1 MARQPDADNIRTRP
15 RSNTTTFSPF
25 GPWRRPRQE
34 TVSSSNLPQPQ
45 TLSFDALI
53 ESLSPPA
60 VPSLAHARALAT
72 AIQSLS
78 PLPRP
83 AALNPVLES
92 LCARDS
98 PASLQCA
105 AYDIMTAFWERFED
119 SVSTADKVTYFT
131 LILPPSWSTE
141 VGESRLK
148 ALGAL
153 TKGGKDVSGMEIPVL
168 HVLKSWL
175 QGAFDV
181 YVSCDAYDRA
191 ERERSVELL
200 ASCVSSMLENPET
213 AARVSEADLAT
224 ILQFYTSLV
233 STALGLPPPIS
244 PGHESALVLTPS
256 DQQPPNTRS
265 VGPSGHRRHPSSL
278 SLRSHPQV
286 SIQPSKHP
294 AELMVTIYLNHLDS
308 QLKSLAPRTL
318 TSILPLLFSVQAYFA
333 SPLPRLSIMNGRPIG
348 LTGIEERTQKTLHS
362 LFAGPYGTTC
372 VMILKQYLSPPTSDR
387 DAANTAWYATSLG
400 AHRTLR
406 NDIRQGL
413 TGKMAR
419 AYITKLSSMSYSP
432 SGAPSQIDLERELME
447 RAWSKDELS
456 GWDLLKLERMLSK
469 SIEAWARR
477 AASEQLAVLVD
488 ERDRILDEAAGTL
501 KDIFQELEQRDD
513 RVEWDEE
520 EATVTGETLKHLASF
535 VRPLKNADGTPFTI
549 PLSQPNDSPRP
560 FLRTLTSLL
569 ARDHSAYMNPS
580 LAMTLLSIA
589 EHLTDTD
596 TAKLPGIMLE
606 QHDLSPASPA
616 WLTNWDSILS
626 NETIFAP
633 TRPMTRLEVMK
644 TLQAVYD
651 SLKDLHV
658 YRMAL
663 AELVFKFCE
672 HEVNV
677 EGYVED
683 LVGGYA
689 CPIMPRI
696 LADEVVLRTVT
707 VLRIPSESRMGRSLS
722 SAAPSRTPVSSS
734 PSTSTQQMLE
744 LLKRIAGEGPH
755 EDDDDTVVADTARE
769 SQSPATFTAFSGAS
783 SSSAASPILS
793 RRQSEYR
800 NLTSRDSGLPSVMSL
815 LSTLAGTS
823 RTQLQGHLPQDQQTQ
838 NDAGPPPPQPLLPHQ
853 QQQVLSPLPLSP
865 TEPILSRAAFAVIA
879 LVTVFSQLVFTPYS
893 LSQTNVDVAFSVFTA
908 LIQVV
913 TTGKCPRARLTVLQ
927 FLMRLRADRDHRLY
941 FAEVQY
947 DGDGKIAALASLIGR
962 GPDSANQSSTH
973 GHHQRDEERGLSRE
987 TSVDEYSPRRPRE
1000 RDERR
1005 SSRGR
1010 GIGPSQSGS
1019 SRSRSRARLPVSPPA
1034 SATLPQRSSRDI
1046 LWSFPENLPF
1056 IGVDADVLSEGAV
1069 TYDPV
1074 GESPRVLRVDLYLS
1088 ALLGVI
1094 EKERNW
1100 EVLSYVL
1107 CYLPVQLANKHFFCG
1122 SKCRALIPKLLNVL
1136 CSGIA
1141 SGELGSYIDRW
1152 PPGLKVRDAH
1162 GLAYQTLSV
1171 LVSYR
1176 RCLDLPLRHAL
1187 VDVLREGL
1195 NGQPSTIIS
1204 CLRALTLCAFD
1215 LTSSLK
1221 RTFPPLLEKLSQIM
1235 SNPAMAV
1242 HILNFLSITGS
1253 ITELHA
1259 NLREDDFKMVFGVA
1273 LQYLQHHN
1281 RPGVAPTISWA
1292 MSQFVRMISFN
1303 VVYVWFLSV
1312 KLSDRPRHIPY
1323 IIRQLLL
1330 ANEGRAEVD
1339 EPTEV
1344 CFDWLARYTY
1354 ASADPRPTNSV
1365 LTEII
1370 MNPTNNPS
1378 HAASSEPAVSE
1389 KSWIM
1394 GNAIVTIRTLA
1405 RLGWIEV
1412 ISRRPSGFT
1421 KFLCRLENVP
1431 LVGPGDVDPDFVSL
1445 PAGILADREETRPYP
1460 PVPENEHSQVTNAN
1474 EDIRDIVEERPGAD
1488 APIPPVPDQIT
1499 GYVWSKTAPSQ
1510 RRKHV
1515 TVDPS
1520 FFALQLSPY
1529 PDPHRSPMCR
1539 RVIDPSALPSLFRS
1553 LDRTPVIDTHKV
1565 GILYVAPGQTDELE
1579 ILRNTHGSPAY
1590 TRFLEG
1596 IGRLINL
1603 RGQVDVYAGGLTPDE
1618 DGEYAYAWWDD
1629 IAQILYHTATMMPN
1643 APDDEYCVNKKR
1655 HIGNDYVRI
1664 VWNDSGRPYRFDTLA
1679 TQFQFLNIVIEPH
1692 SHGAIAAFSNFRPS
1706 TAPSAQP
1713 VPGATP
1719 SALGNA
1725 NFSPPSQSH
1734 ELENEYF
1741 KVTVQRAQGMKDFT
1755 PIGNFKLI
1763 SAEKLPLLVRQLS
1776 LLSDRYASMFER
1788 TERDEVEVEV
1798 ITNWRQRLQ
1807 VVKKFVEKMEEASG
1821 EEATAEY
1828 AGVEGVMAQELY
1840 RNFTAVY

>member
-1 MARQPDADNIRTRP
+1 MARPPDADSIKTRP
-15 RSNTTTFSPF
+15 RSNTTTFPSF
-25 GPWRRPRQE
+25 GPWRRTKPE
-34 TVSSSNLPQPQ
+34 TGPPSNVPHLQ
-45 TLSFDALI
+45 TLSFDALV

-60 VPSLAHARALAT
+60 VPSLAYARALAA

-83 AALNPVLES
+83 SVLNPVLGS
-92 LCARDS
+92 LCAAES

-105 AYDIMTAFWERFED
+105 AYDIMTAFWERCED
-119 SVSTADKVTYFT
+119 RASTADKISYFT
-131 LILPPSWSTE
+131 LILHSSWSIE

-153 TKGGKDVSGMEIPVL
+153 TKDGKDVFGMEVPVL
-168 HVLKSWL
+168 TVLKSWL

-181 YVSCDAYDRA
+181 YVSCDPYDRV

-200 ASCVSSMLENPET
+200 ASYISSMLENPET
-213 AARVSEADLAT
+213 AARISEGDLAT
-224 ILQFYTSLV
+224 VLQFYASLV
-233 STALGLPPPIS
+233 STALDLPPPTS
-244 PGHESALVLTPS
+244 PGYESAPVLTSS
-256 DQQPPNTRS
+256 DQPPPSVRS
-265 VGPSGHRRHPSSL
+265 MGHRRHPSSL

-286 SIQPSKHP
+286 NVQLGKHP
-294 AELMVTIYLNHLDS
+294 AELIVPIYLNHLDS

-318 TSILPLLFSVQAYFA
+318 KSILPLLFSVQAYFA
-333 SPLPRLSIMNGRPIG
+333 SPLPRLSVMNGRQLG
-348 LTGIEERTQKTLHS
+348 LTGLEERIQKTLHS

-372 VMILKQYLSPPTSDR
+372 MMILKQHLSPPTSDQ
-387 DAANTAWYATSLG
+387 DPTSPACYATSLG

-413 TGKMAR
+413 SSKMAR
-419 AYITKLSSMSYSP
+419 VYISKFSSMAYSS

-477 AASEQLAVLVD
+477 AATEQLAALVD
-488 ERDRILDEAAGTL
+488 EQDKVLDEATRTL
-501 KDIFQELEQRDD
+501 KDIFQELDERDD

-520 EATVTGETLKHLASF
+520 EATVTGETLKHLASL
-535 VRPLKNADGTPFTI
+535 VRPLKNADGTPFII

-560 FLRTLTSLL
+560 FLRTLASLL
-569 ARDHSAYMNPS
+569 TRDHSTYMNPS

-589 EHLTDTD
+589 EHLTDAD

-616 WLTNWDSILS
+616 WLTNWDNILS
-626 NETIFAP
+626 NETVFSP

-672 HEVNV
+672 REASVM
-677 EGYVED
+677 GYVED
-683 LVGGYA
+683 LATGYG

-707 VLRIPSESRMGRSLS
+707 ARQKPAESQMGSSLS
-722 SAAPSRTPVSSS
+722 STSPSRVPVSSSS
-734 PSTSTQQMLE
+734 PSTSAQEMLA
-744 LLKRIAGEGPH
+744 LLKRIAGEGLQE
-755 EDDDDTVVADTARE
+755 EDDDAADTARE
-769 SQSPATFTAFSGAS
+769 LQLPAAFSAFSGAS
-783 SSSAASPILS
+783 STSAASPIPS

-800 NLTSRDSGLPSVMSL
+800 NLTSKDSGLSVMSL

-823 RTQLQGHLPQDQQTQ
+823 RTQLQGHLQQDQQPQ
-838 NDAGPPPPQPLLPHQ
+838 GDAVPPPSQTQQ

-865 TEPILSRAAFAVIA
+865 TEPILSRASFAVIA

-893 LSQTNVDVAFSVFTA
+893 LSQANIDVAFSVFTA
-908 LIQVV
+908 LVQVV
-913 TTGKCPRARLTVLQ
+913 TTGKCPCARLTALQ

-941 FAEVQY
+941 FAETRY

-962 GPDSANQSSTH
+962 GPDSASQLSAH
-973 GHHQRDEERGLSRE
+973 GHHQREEERGLSHE
-987 TSVDEYSPRRPRE
+987 TSADEFPFRRPRE
-1000 RDERR
+1000 KDEKR

-1010 GIGPSQSGS
+1010 AMVPSQSGS
-1019 SRSRSRARLPVSPPA
+1019 SRSRSRAPLPVSPPA
-1034 SATLPQRSSRDI
+1034 SATPLQKPTRDI
-1046 LWSFPENLPF
+1046 LWSVPENLPF
-1056 IGVDADVLSEGAV
+1056 IGIDADALSESAV
-1069 TYDPV
+1069 TYDLV
-1074 GESPRVLRVDLYLS
+1074 LESPCVLEVDLYLN

-1107 CYLPVQLANKHFFCG
+1107 CHLPVQLANKHFFCG
-1122 SKCRALIPKLLNVL
+1122 PKCRALIPKLLAVL
-1136 CSGIA
+1136 CSGVA

-1176 RCLDLPLRHAL
+1176 RCLDIPLRHAL

-1204 CLRALTLCAFD
+1204 CLRALTLCAFE
-1215 LTSSLK
+1215 LTPSLK

-1235 SNPAMAV
+1235 SNPAMAI

-1259 NLREDDFKMVFGVA
+1259 NLREHDFKMIFGVA

-1281 RPGVAPTISWA
+1281 RPGAAPAISWA

-1312 KLSDRPRHIPY
+1312 QTVGS
-1323 IIRQLLL
+1323 
-1330 ANEGRAEVD
+1330 AEAYPLHHPPV
-1339 EPTEV
+1339 
-1344 CFDWLARYTY
+1344 AAGKR
-1354 ASADPRPTNSV
+1354 SADPRPTNSV
-1365 LTEII
+1365 LSEII

-1378 HAASSEPAVSE
+1378 DSAPSEPAICE

-1405 RLGWIEV
+1405 RL
-1412 ISRRPSGFT
+1412 
-1421 KFLCRLENVP
+1421 ENVP
-1431 LVGPGDVDPDFVSL
+1431 LVGPGDVDPDLISL
-1445 PAGILADREETRPYP
+1445 PAGILAEREEIRPYP
-1460 PVPENEHSQVTNAN
+1460 PVPEDEDSRVTR
-1474 EDIRDIVEERPGAD
+1474 ESDDIRGIVEERSGID
-1488 APIPPVPDQIT
+1488 GPIPPVPDPIT

-1515 TVDPS
+1515 IVDPS

-1529 PDPHRSPMCR
+1529 PDPHRSPMYK

-1553 LDRTPVIDTHKV
+1553 LERTPVIDTHKV
-1565 GILYVAPGQTDELE
+1565 GILYVAPGQTHELQ

-1643 APDDEYCVNKKR
+1643 VPDDEYCVNKKR

-1679 TQFQFLNIVIEPH
+1679 TQFQFVNIVIEPH
-1692 SHGAIAAFSNFRPS
+1692 SQGAIAAFSNFRYS
-1706 TAPSAQP
+1706 AIPSAQP
-1713 VPGATP
+1713 IPGAVP
-1719 SALGNA
+1719 SSLA
-1725 NFSPPSQSH
+1725 NITLSSPSQLH

-1741 KVTVQRAQGMKDFT
+1741 KVTVQRARGMKDFS

-1776 LLSDRYASMFER
+1776 LLSDRFASVFER

-1807 VVKKFVEKMEEASG
+1807 VVKRFVEKMDEPSG
-1821 EEATAEY
+1821 EEGTAEN
-1828 AGVEGVMAQELY
+1828 AGAEGVMAQEMY

>member
-15 RSNTTTFSPF
+15 RSSTTTFSPF

-34 TVSSSNLPQPQ
+34 TVSLSNLPHPQ

-60 VPSLAHARALAT
+60 
-72 AIQSLS
+72 SLS

-83 AALNPVLES
+83 AVLNPVLES
-92 LCARDS
+92 LCAKDS

-105 AYDIMTAFWERFED
+105 GYDIMTAFWERFED
-119 SVSTADKVTYFT
+119 K
-131 LILPPSWSTE
+131 

-153 TKGGKDVSGMEIPVL
+153 TKGGKDVFGMEIPVL

-181 YVSCDAYDRA
+181 YISCDAYDRV
-191 ERERSVELL
+191 ERER
-200 ASCVSSMLENPET
+200 T
-213 AARVSEADLAT
+213 
-224 ILQFYTSLV
+224 LV
-233 STALGLPPPIS
+233 STALSLPPPIS

-256 DQQPPNTRS
+256 DQQPPSTRS

-286 SIQPSKHP
+286 SIQSSKHP

-333 SPLPRLSIMNGRPIG
+333 SPLPRLSIMNGRPSRPS
-348 LTGIEERTQKTLHS
+348 TS

-372 VMILKQYLSPPTSDR
+372 VMILKQYLSPPNSDQ
-387 DAANTAWYATSLG
+387 DAANTTWYATSLG

-419 AYITKLSSMSYSP
+419 AYIAKLSSVSYSP
-432 SGAPSQIDLERELME
+432 SGAPSQIDLERDLME

-469 SIEAWARR
+469 SVEAWARR

-501 KDIFQELEQRDD
+501 KDIFQELDQRDD

-520 EATVTGETLKHLASF
+520 EATVTGETLKHLAS
-535 VRPLKNADGTPFTI
+535 VIRPLKNADGTPFTI

-560 FLRTLTSLL
+560 FLRTLTFLL
-569 ARDHSAYMNPS
+569 SRDHATYMNPS
-580 LAMTLLSIA
+580 LAMTLLSIS
-589 EHLTDTD
+589 EHLTDAD

-626 NETIFAP
+626 NETIFSP
-633 TRPMTRLEVMK
+633 TRPVTRLEVMK

-663 AELVFKFCE
+663 AEVVFKFCE
-672 HEVNV
+672 REASM
-677 EGYVED
+677 EGYIED
-683 LVGGYA
+683 PA
-689 CPIMPRI
+689 N
-696 LADEVVLRTVT
+696 EVVLRTVT
-707 VLRIPSESRMGRSLS
+707 VLRKPSVSQMGPLLS
-722 SAAPSRTPVSSS
+722 SSGTPVSSSS
-734 PSTSTQQMLE
+734 PSTSTQEMLD
-744 LLKRIAGEGPH
+744 L
-755 EDDDDTVVADTARE
+755 E
-769 SQSPATFTAFSGAS
+769 SQSPATFSAFSGTS

-800 NLTSRDSGLPSVMSL
+800 NLSSRDSGLPS
-815 LSTLAGTS
+815 
-823 RTQLQGHLPQDQQTQ
+823 QDQQPQ
-838 NDAGPPPPQPLLPHQ
+838 NDAGPPPSQPLLLQQ
-853 QQQVLSPLPLSP
+853 QQQVLSPLPLLP

-879 LVTVFSQLVFTPYS
+879 LVTIFSQLVFTPYS

-908 LIQVV
+908 VVQVV
-913 TTGKCPRARLTVLQ
+913 TTGKCPRARLTALQ

-941 FAEVQY
+941 FAEARY
-947 DGDGKIAALASLIGR
+947 DGDGKIAELASLIGR
-962 GPDSANQSSTH
+962 GPDSASQPSTH
-973 GHHQRDEERGLSRE
+973 GHSQRDEERRLSRE
-987 TSVDEYSPRRPRE
+987 RSTDEFSSRRPRE

-1019 SRSRSRARLPVSPPA
+1019 SRSRP
-1034 SATLPQRSSRDI
+1034 SRDI

-1056 IGVDADVLSEGAV
+1056 IGVDADVLSEGAI
-1069 TYDPV
+1069 TYDPIC
-1074 GESPRVLRVDLYLS
+1074 ESPRMLRIDFYLN

-1100 EVLSYVL
+1100 EVLSYAL

-1122 SKCRALIPKLLNVL
+1122 PKSEN
-1136 CSGIA
+1136 
-1141 SGELGSYIDRW
+1141 LGSYIDRW

-1171 LVSYR
+1171 LISYR

-1235 SNPAMAV
+1235 SNPGMAV

-1365 LTEII
+1365 LSEII
-1370 MNPTNNPS
+1370 MNPTNNSSDATP
-1378 HAASSEPAVSE
+1378 SEPAVSE

-1431 LVGPGDVDPDFVSL
+1431 LVGPGDVNPDLVSL
-1445 PAGILADREETRPYP
+1445 PAGILADREETRPHP
-1460 PVPENEHSQVTNAN
+1460 PIFEDEDSQ
-1474 EDIRDIVEERPGAD
+1474 DIRGIVEECPGAD
-1488 APIPPVPDQIT
+1488 TAIPPVPDPIT

-1529 PDPHRSPMCR
+1529 PDPHRSPMYR
-1539 RVIDPSALPSLFRS
+1539 RR
-1553 LDRTPVIDTHKV
+1553 
-1565 GILYVAPGQTDELE
+1565 PGQTHELE

-1643 APDDEYCVNKKR
+1643 VPDDEYCVNKKR

-1692 SHGAIAAFSNFRPS
+1692 SQGAIAAFSNFRPS
-1706 TAPSAQP
+1706 N
-1713 VPGATP
+1713 V
-1719 SALGNA
+1719 
-1725 NFSPPSQSH
+1725 H

-1776 LLSDRYASMFER
+1776 LLSDRFASVFER

-1807 VVKKFVEKMEEASG
+1807 VVKRFMEKMEEVSG
-1821 EEATAEY
+1821 EEGTSEY
-1828 AGVEGVMAQELY
+1828 AGAEGVMAQELY

>member
-1 MARQPDADNIRTRP
+1 M
-15 RSNTTTFSPF
+15 
-25 GPWRRPRQE
+25 
-34 TVSSSNLPQPQ
+34 
-45 TLSFDALI
+45 
-53 ESLSPPA
+53 
-60 VPSLAHARALAT
+60 
-72 AIQSLS
+72 
-78 PLPRP
+78 
-83 AALNPVLES
+83 
-92 LCARDS
+92 
-98 PASLQCA
+98 
-105 AYDIMTAFWERFED
+105 
-119 SVSTADKVTYFT
+119 
-131 LILPPSWSTE
+131 
-141 VGESRLK
+141 
-148 ALGAL
+148 
-153 TKGGKDVSGMEIPVL
+153 
-168 HVLKSWL
+168 
-175 QGAFDV
+175 
-181 YVSCDAYDRA
+181 
-191 ERERSVELL
+191 
-200 ASCVSSMLENPET
+200 
-213 AARVSEADLAT
+213 
-224 ILQFYTSLV
+224 
-233 STALGLPPPIS
+233 
-244 PGHESALVLTPS
+244 
-256 DQQPPNTRS
+256 
-265 VGPSGHRRHPSSL
+265 
-278 SLRSHPQV
+278 
-286 SIQPSKHP
+286 
-294 AELMVTIYLNHLDS
+294 
-308 QLKSLAPRTL
+308 
-318 TSILPLLFSVQAYFA
+318 
-333 SPLPRLSIMNGRPIG
+333 
-348 LTGIEERTQKTLHS
+348 
-362 LFAGPYGTTC
+362 
-372 VMILKQYLSPPTSDR
+372 
-387 DAANTAWYATSLG
+387 
-400 AHRTLR
+400 
-406 NDIRQGL
+406 
-413 TGKMAR
+413 
-419 AYITKLSSMSYSP
+419 
-432 SGAPSQIDLERELME
+432 DLERELME

-456 GWDLLKLERMLSK
+456 DWDLLKLERMLFK

-488 ERDRILDEAAGTL
+488 ERDKILDEAAGTL
-501 KDIFQELEQRDD
+501 KDIFLELEQRDD

-535 VRPLKNADGTPFTI
+535 VRPLKNVDGTPFTI

-560 FLRTLTSLL
+560 FLRTLTFLL

-626 NETIFAP
+626 NETIFSP

-672 HEVNV
+672 REASV
-677 EGYVED
+677 EGYAED
-683 LVGGYA
+683 LAGGYA
-689 CPIMPRI
+689 CPILLRI
-696 LADEVVLRTVT
+696 LADEIVLRTVT
-707 VLRIPSESRMGRSLS
+707 ALRVPSESRMGGSLS
-722 SAAPSRTPVSSS
+722 SAAPSRAPVSSSS
-734 PSTSTQQMLE
+734 PSTPAQQMLE
-744 LLKRIAGEGPH
+744 LLKRIAGEGPQ
-755 EDDDDTVVADTARE
+755 EEDDDTVVADTARE
-769 SQSPATFTAFSGAS
+769 SQSPTSFTAFSSAS

-823 RTQLQGHLPQDQQTQ
+823 RTQLQGHLSQDQQSQ
-838 NDAGPPPPQPLLPHQ
+838 NDAGPPPSQPLLPQQ

-913 TTGKCPRARLTVLQ
+913 TTGKCPRARLTALQ

-941 FAEVQY
+941 FAEAQY

-987 TSVDEYSPRRPRE
+987 TSADEFSPRRPRE

-1034 SATLPQRSSRDI
+1034 SATLPRRSSRDI

-1056 IGVDADVLSEGAV
+1056 IGVDGDVLSEGAV

-1074 GESPRVLRVDLYLS
+1074 GESSRVLRIDLYLS

-1107 CYLPVQLANKHFFCG
+1107 CYLPVQLANKHLFCG
-1122 SKCRALIPKLLNVL
+1122 PECRALIPKLLNVL

-1171 LVSYR
+1171 LISYR
-1176 RCLDLPLRHAL
+1176 RCFDLPLRHAL

-1354 ASADPRPTNSV
+1354 ASADPRPTHSV
-1365 LTEII
+1365 LSEII
-1370 MNPTNNPS
+1370 MNPTNDPS

-1460 PVPENEHSQVTNAN
+1460 PIPEDEDSQVTNAN
-1474 EDIRDIVEERPGAD
+1474 EDIRDIVEECPGAET
-1488 APIPPVPDQIT
+1488 PVSPVPDQIT

-1529 PDPHRSPMCR
+1529 PDPHRSPVCK
-1539 RVIDPSALPSLFRS
+1539 RVIDPSALPGLFRS

-1706 TAPSAQP
+1706 TASSAQP

-1719 SALGNA
+1719 SALVNT
-1725 NFSPPSQSH
+1725 NYSPPSQSH

-1776 LLSDRYASMFER
+1776 LLSDRFASMFER

-1807 VVKKFVEKMEEASG
+1807 VVKKFVEKMEEAPG
-1821 EEATAEY
+1821 EEGAAEY

-1840 RNFTAVY
+1840 RNFTAVF

>member
-1 MARQPDADNIRTRP
+1 MARQLDADNIRVRP
-15 RSNTTTFSPF
+15 RSNTTTFPSF

-34 TVSSSNLPQPQ
+34 TVASSNPPQLH
-45 TLSFDALI
+45 TLSFDALV

-60 VPSLAHARALAT
+60 VPSLTHARALAT

-83 AALNPVLES
+83 AVLNPVLGS
-92 LCARDS
+92 LCTADS

-105 AYDIMTAFWERFED
+105 AYDIMTAFWERYED
-119 SVSTADKVTYFT
+119 RVSTADKLSYFT
-131 LILPPSWSTE
+131 LILHSSWSTE

-153 TKGGKDVSGMEIPVL
+153 TKDGKDVFGMEIPVL
-168 HVLKSWL
+168 NVLKSWL

-181 YVSCDAYDRA
+181 YISCDPYDRA

-200 ASCVSSMLENPET
+200 ASYVSSMLDNPET
-213 AARVSEADLAT
+213 AARVSEGDLAT
-224 ILQFYTSLV
+224 ILQFYASLV
-233 STALGLPPPIS
+233 STALGLPPPVS
-244 PGHESALVLTPS
+244 LGYEGAPVLTPTE
-256 DQQPPNTRS
+256 QQPPSARP
-265 VGPSGHRRHPSSL
+265 VGASGHRRHPSSL
-278 SLRSHPQV
+278 SLRSHSQV
-286 SIQPSKHP
+286 NTPTGKHP

-308 QLKSLAPRTL
+308 QLKSLAPRVL
-318 TSILPLLFSVQAYFA
+318 SSILPLLFSVQAYFA
-333 SPLPRLSIMNGRPIG
+333 SPLPRLSVMSGRPLG
-348 LTGIEERTQKTLHS
+348 LTGLEDRIQKTLHS

-372 VMILKQYLSPPTSDR
+372 MMILKRHLSPPPSDQ
-387 DAANTAWYATSLG
+387 DAANPTWYATSLG

-413 TGKMAR
+413 SSKMAR
-419 AYITKLSSMSYSP
+419 AYIARLSSVTYSP
-432 SGAPSQIDLERELME
+432 SGAPSQMDLERDLME

-469 SIEAWARR
+469 SIEAWAKR
-477 AASEQLAVLVD
+477 AASEQLAVLAD

-501 KDIFQELEQRDD
+501 KDIFQELGERDD

-520 EATVTGETLKHLASF
+520 EATVTGESLKHLASV

-560 FLRTLTSLL
+560 FLRTLVSLL
-569 ARDHSAYMNPS
+569 AQDHSTYMNPS
-580 LAMTLLSIA
+580 LSMTLLSIA
-589 EHLTDTD
+589 EHLTDAD

-616 WLTNWDSILS
+616 WLANWDSILS
-626 NETIFAP
+626 NETIFSP
-633 TRPMTRLEVMK
+633 TRPLTRLEVMK

-651 SLKDLHV
+651 SLRDLHI

-672 HEVNV
+672 REASV
-677 EGYVED
+677 EGCVED
-683 LVGGYA
+683 FVTGYG
-689 CPIMPRI
+689 CSVMPRI

-707 VLRIPSESRMGRSLS
+707 VRQKPSESQMGASLS
-722 SAAPSRTPVSSS
+722 SASSTRVPDSSSS
-734 PSTSTQQMLE
+734 PSTSTWEMLE
-744 LLKRIAGEGPH
+744 LLKCIAGEGPR
-755 EDDDDTVVADTARE
+755 EDDDDTVAVNTSTE
-769 SQSPATFTAFSGAS
+769 PQSPAAFSAFSGAS
-783 SSSAASPILS
+783 SSSVASPILS

-800 NLTSRDSGLPSVMSL
+800 NLSSRDSALPSVMSL

-823 RTQLQGHLPQDQQTQ
+823 RTQSQVHLQQDQQSQ
-838 NDAGPPPPQPLLPHQ
+838 GDAVPPLSQPILSQ

-865 TEPILSRAAFAVIA
+865 TEPILSHASFAVIA

-893 LSQTNVDVAFSVFTA
+893 LSQANIDVAFSVFTA
-908 LIQVV
+908 LVEVV
-913 TTGKCPRARLTVLQ
+913 TNGKCPRARLTALQ

-941 FAEVQY
+941 FAEAHY
-947 DGDGKIAALASLIGR
+947 DINGQITKLASVIGR
-962 GPDSANQSSTH
+962 GPDSAGQLSTH
-973 GHHQRDEERGLSRE
+973 GHHQREEERGPLHE
-987 TSVDEYSPRRPRE
+987 TPVDELPSRRPRE

-1005 SSRGR
+1005 FSRGR
-1010 GIGPSQSGS
+1010 GVGPSQSGS
-1019 SRSRSRARLPVSPPA
+1019 SRSTSRARLPVSPPA
-1034 SATLPQRSSRDI
+1034 SATLPQRPARDV
-1046 LWSFPENLPF
+1046 LWSVPENLPF
-1056 IGVDADVLSEGAV
+1056 IGVEADALSEGAV
-1069 TYDPV
+1069 TYDPD
-1074 GESPRVLRVDLYLS
+1074 GDSPCVLEVDIYLS
-1088 ALLGVI
+1088 ALLSVI

-1100 EVLSYVL
+1100 DVLSYVL
-1107 CYLPVQLANKHFFCG
+1107 CHLPVQLANKHFFCG
-1122 SKCRALIPKLLNVL
+1122 PKCRALIPKLLNVL
-1136 CSGIA
+1136 CSGVT

-1171 LVSYR
+1171 LISYR
-1176 RCLDLPLRHAL
+1176 RCLDIPLRHAL

-1195 NGQPSTIIS
+1195 NGQPSTILI
-1204 CLRALTLCAFD
+1204 CLRGLTLCAFE

-1242 HILNFLSITGS
+1242 HILNFLAITGS

-1259 NLREDDFKMVFGVA
+1259 NLREDDFKMIFGVA

-1281 RPGVAPTISWA
+1281 RPGAAPIISWA

-1323 IIRQLLL
+1323 ITRQLLL

-1365 LTEII
+1365 LSEII

-1378 HAASSEPAVSE
+1378 DTASSEPAISE

-1412 ISRRPSGFT
+1412 ISRRPSGYT

-1431 LVGPGDVDPDFVSL
+1431 LVGPGDVDPDMISL
-1445 PAGILADREETRPYP
+1445 PAGILAEREETRPHP
-1460 PVPENEHSQVTNAN
+1460 PIPEDEESRVTSEN
-1474 EDIRDIVEERPGAD
+1474 EDIRGVVEERPGTEG
-1488 APIPPVPDQIT
+1488 PILPVPDPIT

-1529 PDPHRSPMCR
+1529 PDPSPMCK

-1553 LDRTPVIDTHKV
+1553 LERTPVIDTHKV
-1565 GILYVAPGQTDELE
+1565 GILYVAPGQTHELE

-1629 IAQILYHTATMMPN
+1629 IAQVLYHTATMMPN
-1643 APDDEYCVNKKR
+1643 VPDDEYCVNKKR

-1679 TQFQFLNIVIEPH
+1679 TQFQFVNIVIEPH
-1692 SHGAIAAFSNFRPS
+1692 SQGAIAAFSNFRHSIVPS
-1706 TAPSAQP
+1706 TQ
-1713 VPGATP
+1713 
-1719 SALGNA
+1719 SALA
-1725 NFSPPSQSH
+1725 NPSLSPPSQLH

-1741 KVTVQRAQGMKDFT
+1741 KVTVQRAPGMKDFT

-1776 LLSDRYASMFER
+1776 LLSDRFASMFER

-1807 VVKKFVEKMEEASG
+1807 VVKRFVEKMDESSPNEEG
-1821 EEATAEY
+1821 TAAEH
-1828 AGVEGVMAQELY
+1828 AGAEGVMAQEQY